1 MSNRGKV
8 TKHNLFTDFDGAFE
22 GRLARVISVAANYT
36 SEWAGS
42 AARYDCRIKIRYNKE
57 LMAQLEEG
65 MLLAVK
71 NFRGQSKKAVSEGI
85 ERYTVMVISKVWPL
99 HYGLG
104 GVNDSH
110 YFPLQ
115 MEIIEQS
122 VPDWSTDDQATMM
135 VHMNAVP
142 INYDL
147 VIDKKGEIEF
157 RKGFSYPLVGEKA
170 HVIDLET
177 VDLIYNDKVKKSM
190 GYTKKTTSEDPKK
203 DPRVGVLRMFMESD
217 HQVPIYVDLPKLVR
231 YHFGVFSFTGGGKS
245 NLMSNLFRRIL
256 YHEKDTKL
264 VIFDISCEYPFL
276 LSDVFMDSKI
286 PSTIVLEEDPK
297 TPENF
302 ARSVVKP
309 RDFEEDP
316 RANDILKAIYDTGKV
331 TYYNRPLTQVP
342 TYGSLMQEMRGLR
355 TENSSRPTYA
365 QAMDELLDFVTN
377 YVNSTGKTEH
387 EEIDTGFVDLL
398 DQEARK
404 AVATFQVH
412 DKSALYAWAT
422 TRSTLKK
429 VLSRA
434 KSARQT
440 GITIKELMK
449 KFSGPERVICISIAD
464 PDTLRDLVI
473 KLTSAALRYR
483 KRSFEI
489 KPQILFV
496 FDEAQEFIPSGASG
510 HLAQTSAS
518 VERLLRQGR
527 KYGLGGAIAT
537 QRIAYLNTNIL
548 QQLHTFFV
556 GTLPRPYDRTVVS
569 SSFQI
574 DLSILDKT
582 LDFPPGS
589 WLLSS
594 YIATGLDSVPVFVKA
609 DNSEDVL
616 KQHIASIKPSSKPK
630 SKPKTVSS
638 DEVEDDDV
646 EQTKLA

>member
-1 MSNRGKV
+1 LSNQEEQSRRK
-8 TKHNLFTDFDGAFE
+8 LFTDFDGAFE

-36 SEWAGS
+36 SEWSGS

-71 NFRGQSKKAVSEGI
+71 NFRGQSKKAAKEGI

-104 GVNDSH
+104 GVSDSH

-147 VIDKKGEIEF
+147 IINKKGEIEF
-157 RKGFSYPLVGEKA
+157 KKGFSYPLVGEKA
-170 HVIDLET
+170 YVIDMET
-177 VDLIYNDKVKKSM
+177 VDLIYNAKVKESM
-190 GYTKKTTSEDPKK
+190 GFDKKTSTADPKK
-203 DPRVGVLRMFMESD
+203 DPRVGVLRMFMESG
-217 HQVPIYVDLPKLVR
+217 HEVPIYVDLTKLVR

-245 NLMSNLFRRIL
+245 NLLSNLFRRIL

-276 LSDVFMDSKI
+276 LSDVFMDPKI
-286 PSTIVLEEDPK
+286 SSVIVLEDEAK
-297 TPENF
+297 TSDHF
-302 ARSVVKP
+302 ARSIVKP
-309 RDFEEDP
+309 RDFEEDAK
-316 RANDILKAIYDTGKV
+316 ANEILKQIYDKGKV
-331 TYYNRPLTQVP
+331 TFYNRPLTQVP
-342 TYGSLMQEMRGLR
+342 TYGSLLQEMRGLR
-355 TENSSRPTYA
+355 TESSNRPTYV
-365 QAMDELLDFVTN
+365 QAMDAIMDFVA
-377 YVNSTGKTEH
+377 SFIEKAGKTEH
-387 EEIDTGFVDLL
+387 DEIDDDFIDHL
-398 DQEARK
+398 DSTARQ
-404 AVATFQVH
+404 AMETFQVH
-412 DKSALYAWAT
+412 DKSAVYAWAT
-422 TRSTLKK
+422 TRPTLKG
-429 VLSRA
+429 VLTRA
-434 KSARQT
+434 QKAKRS
-440 GITIKELMK
+440 GVTIKDLMK
-449 KFSGPERVICISIAD
+449 KLSGPERVVCVSIAD

-496 FDEAQEFIPSGASG
+496 FDEAQEFIPSQASG
-510 HLAQTSAS
+510 HLGQCSSA

-537 QRIAYLNTNIL
+537 QRIAYLNTNIM

-582 LDFPPGS
+582 LEFPPGS
-589 WLLSS
+589 WLMSS

-616 KQHIASIKPSSKPK
+616 KAHIESLTKKTDRK
-630 SKPKTVSS
+630 SGS
-638 DEVEDDDV
+638 E
-646 EQTKLA
+646 

>member
-1 MSNRGKV
+1 MSNQDEHHK
-8 TKHNLFTDFDGAFE
+8 KYFTDFDGAFE
-22 GRLARVISVAANYT
+22 GRLARVIPIAANYT

-71 NFRGQSKKAVSEGI
+71 NFRGQSKKSVKGKI

-104 GVNDSH
+104 GVSDSH
-110 YFPLQ
+110 YYPLQ
-115 MEIIEQS
+115 MEIIEQA

-135 VHMNAVP
+135 VHMTAIP

-147 VIDKKGEIEF
+147 IVDAKGEISF
-157 RKGFSYPLVGEKA
+157 KKGFSYPLIGERV
-170 HVIDLET
+170 HVINMET
-177 VDLIYNDKVKKSM
+177 VDFIYNSKVKESIGFTKS
-190 GYTKKTTSEDPKK
+190 TSSADPKK
-203 DPRVGVLRMFMESD
+203 DPRVGVLRMFMESEKEI
-217 HQVPIYVDLPKLVR
+217 PIYVDLPKLVR

-245 NLMSNLFRRIL
+245 NLLSNLFRRIL
-256 YHEKDTKL
+256 YYSEDTKL
-264 VIFDISCEYPFL
+264 VLFDISCEYPFL
-276 LSDVFMDSKI
+276 LSDVFMDPKI
-286 PSTIVLEEDPK
+286 PSLIVLEEEAK
-297 TPENF
+297 TAEQF
-302 ARSVVKP
+302 ARSIVKP
-309 RDFEEDP
+309 RDFEEDDM
-316 RANDILKAIYDTGKV
+316 ANEVLKQIYSKRKV
-331 TYYNRPLTQVP
+331 SYFNRPQTQVP
-342 TYGSLMQEMRGLR
+342 TFGSLIQEMKGIR
-355 TENSSRPTYA
+355 TDNSAKPTYV
-365 QAMDELLDFVTN
+365 QAIDEVIDAIVQYMEIEN
-377 YVNSTGKTEH
+377 RSDH
-387 EEIDTGFVDLL
+387 EEIDEDVVDLL
-398 DQEARK
+398 DAEAKK

-412 DKSALYAWAT
+412 DKSTLYAWAT
-422 TRSTLKK
+422 TRGTLKA
-429 VLSRA
+429 VIARA
-434 KSARQT
+434 KKASST
-440 GITIKELMK
+440 GVTVKDLLK
-449 KFSGPERVICISIAD
+449 KLSGPERVICISIAD

-473 KLTSAALRYR
+473 KLTGAALRYR
-483 KRSFEI
+483 KMSFEI

-510 HLAQTSAS
+510 HLAQTSYA

-527 KYGLGGAIAT
+527 KYGLGGALAT

-582 LDFPPGS
+582 LEFPPGS

-594 YIATGLDSVPVFVKA
+594 YIATGLDNVPVFVKA

-616 KQHIASIKPSSKPK
+616 RDHISKM
-630 SKPKTVSS
+630 SKTSK
-638 DEVEDDDV
+638 
-646 EQTKLA
+646 

>member
-1 MSNRGKV
+1 LNKQEEHSRPR
-8 TKHNLFTDFDGAFE
+8 LFTDFEGAFE
-22 GRLARVISVAANYT
+22 GRLARVIPIAANYT
-36 SEWAGS
+36 SEWSGS

-71 NFRGQSKKAVSEGI
+71 NFRGQSKRAIKEGL

-104 GVNDSH
+104 GVSDSH

-147 VIDKKGEIEF
+147 IIHKNGEIEF
-157 RKGFSYPLVGEKA
+157 RKGFSYPLVGERA
-170 HVIDLET
+170 YVIDMET
-177 VDLIYNDKVKKSM
+177 VDLIYNARVKEAI
-190 GYTKKTTSEDPKK
+190 GYQKKTTSSDPKK
-203 DPRVGVLRMFMESD
+203 DPRVGVLRMFMESG
-217 HQVPIYVDLPKLVR
+217 QEIPIYVDLPKLVR

-245 NLMSNLFRRIL
+245 NLLANLFRRVL
-256 YHEKDTKL
+256 YHDKETKL

-276 LSDVFMDSKI
+276 LSDVFMDPKI
-286 PSTIVLEEDPK
+286 ESLIVLEDEAK
-297 TPENF
+297 TAENF

-309 RDFEEDP
+309 RDFEEDD
-316 RANDILKAIYDTGKV
+316 RANSVLREIYDKKKV
-331 TYYNRPLTQVP
+331 TFYNRPLTQVP
-342 TYGSLMQEMRGLR
+342 TYSSLLQEMSGIR
-355 TENSSRPTYA
+355 TENSNRPTYV
-365 QAMDELLDFVTN
+365 QAMDAIMDFVA
-377 YVNSTGKTEH
+377 SFIDKAGKSEH
-387 EEIDTGFVDLL
+387 EEIDIAFIDQL
-398 DQEARK
+398 DS
-404 AVATFQVH
+404 VAKQAMETYQVH
-412 DKSALYAWAT
+412 DKSTVFAWAT
-422 TRSTLKK
+422 TRSTLKG

-434 KSARQT
+434 QKAKST
-440 GITIKELMK
+440 GVTIKELMK
-449 KFSGPERVICISIAD
+449 KLSGPERVVCISIAD
-464 PDTLRDLVI
+464 PDTIRDLVI

-483 KRSFEI
+483 KKSFEI

-496 FDEAQEFIPSGASG
+496 FDEAQEFIPSNASG
-510 HLAQTSAS
+510 HLGQCSAA

-537 QRIAYLNTNIL
+537 QRIAYLNTNIM

-582 LDFPPGS
+582 LEFPPGS

-616 KQHIASIKPSSKPK
+616 RQHVESVGKKQVKK
-630 SKPKTVSS
+630 V
-638 DEVEDDDV
+638 D
-646 EQTKLA
+646 